1 MTNAEQ
7 MGRVAESDA
16 TFARRGPLWAGK
28 CLICNGPVAFDA
40 RTGEGATLEHIRARR
55 RGGGEDL
62 NNLAIVHARCNHEK
76 GIRWDPRRRRA
87 AEEYEQLVAR
97 MLARRLDR
105 WRGPPAPS
113 RPQGNVEGPR
123 RRRI

>member
-7 MGRVAESDA
+7 MGRVAASDA

-40 RTGEGATLEHIRARR
+40 RTGEGATLEHIRART

-62 NNLAIVHARCNHEK
+62 ENLGIVHARCNHEK
-76 GIRWDPRRRRA
+76 GVRWDPRRRRA
-87 AEEYEQLVAR
+87 ADEYEQLVAR
-97 MLARRLDR
+97 MLARRLGR
-105 WRGPPAPS
+105 WRDSGPPS
-113 RPQGNVEGPR
+113 RPEGGAGGLR